1 MFLLGLS
8 GSKSTTTGEQTTEAA
23 TEPTLTGDLAMDDN
37 DFMEL
42 LAEIFGAVLI
52 VALIAG
58 VIYVIKV
65 YASNFNRVK
74 KVGTDTVEYVSSS
87 EKKSRVT
94 ASDAQEVHRE
104 SRSAKSVRKIY
115 RKSVVSGMKDKKP
128 DVTLPP
134 EELTKA
140 AITDD
145 EARASEITRIYEKAR
160 YSNEEVTSVEY
171 EQFKN
176 DLKN

>member
-1 MFLLGLS
+1 
-8 GSKSTTTGEQTTEAA
+8 
-23 TEPTLTGDLAMDDN
+23 
-37 DFMEL
+37 
-42 LAEIFGAVLI
+42 
-52 VALIAG
+52 
-58 VIYVIKV
+58 
-65 YASNFNRVK
+65 
-74 KVGTDTVEYVSSS
+74 
-87 EKKSRVT
+87 
-94 ASDAQEVHRE
+94 
-104 SRSAKSVRKIY
+104 
-115 RKSVVSGMKDKKP
+115 MKDKKP